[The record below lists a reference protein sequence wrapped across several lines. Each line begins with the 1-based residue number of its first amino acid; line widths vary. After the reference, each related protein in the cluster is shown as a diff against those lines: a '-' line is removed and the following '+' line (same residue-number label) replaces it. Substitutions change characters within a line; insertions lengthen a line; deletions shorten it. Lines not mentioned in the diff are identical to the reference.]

1 MHLESLLSQ
10 LREEL
15 NQTPFLISVS
25 GGVDSMVLLHA
36 LKELKPVVVHFNH
49 HKRKA
54 SIKDEQFVSSFC
66 LNEGL
71 SLITEDIH
79 VTHGNFQSEAH
90 HQRQNKLIEIAKKH
104 QITHVLTAHHLDDHV
119 ETLLMQI
126 QQHGNKKLN
135 IGLKEKNIIKDVI
148 FYKPLLTIE
157 KKHLYDYAKNHHLNH
172 VEDVSNQKNIYTRNT
187 IRNRLLPKL
196 YQVDP
201 NIKEKIIAYLQRV
214 HKIYPDIQ
222 HEASTYVKDTLSKHE
237 LSQCQR
243 MLLRE
248 VIYQW
253 LLIHH
258 ITPKTSYIEDVIKGI
273 HNKKPNFSILLE
285 KNQQVLFSYDTISI
299 QSLSQQNT
307 LNQDVLEGNIL
318 FDNKHVSIFF
328 DNKPNHIQASSEICY
343 NKLIFPLTVRYRK
356 AGDVLSFHYGHKKLK
371 NHLIDIKYPKH
382 LRDSLLVIEDQQ
394 QTIVFV
400 EDVYINK
407 TLGDSHTLYLALE
420 SHDDTR
426 Y

>member
-66 LNEGL
+66 LNEEL

-135 IGLKEKNIIKDVI
+135 IGLKEKNIIQNII
-148 FYKPLLTIE
+148 FYKPLLSIE
-157 KKHLYDYAKNHHLNH
+157 KKHLYDYAKKHQLDH
-172 VEDVSNQKNIYTRNT
+172 VEDSSNQKNIYTRNL

-253 LLIHH
+253 LLTQQ
-258 ITPKTSYIEDVIKGI
+258 ITPKTSYIEGVIKGI

-285 KNQQVLFSYDTISI
+285 KNQQLLFSYDTISI

>member
-1 MHLESLLSQ
+1 MNLESLLSQ

-135 IGLKEKNIIKDVI
+135 IGLKEKNIIQNII
-148 FYKPLLTIE
+148 FYKPLLSIE
-157 KKHLYDYAKNHHLNH
+157 KKHLYDYAKKHQLDH
-172 VEDVSNQKNIYTRNT
+172 VEDSSNQKNIYTRNT

-285 KNQQVLFSYDTISI
+285 KNQQLLFSYDTISI